1 MQMDMKEF
9 KNMSEVSINNLFI
22 KAKSTDEF
30 AYIFAL
36 LGINSGMEDIG
47 WQPIHETQLLMR
59 DIVSIINIPLN
70 QYTQIRLMLL
80 LYCQIT
86 ESNYLYHVLY
96 NMFLCI
102 ESKEPP
108 KVFNFLD
115 QFKNGS
121 PPSVKS
127 KVKQICAKSK
137 KLGHIEISKI
147 LNLIFDS
154 SLRNAISHADFI
166 LFEDELR
173 LKHGSEVKKIKLSK
187 VNNLIQNALI
197 FFDTFFQ
204 ILNNHK
210 MAYRDGHI
218 ISNRKRKSGQC
229 LADITLMADKKQG
242 LYGFSCSDPFP
253 LW

>member
-1 MQMDMKEF
+1 MDTREF
-9 KNMSEVSINNLFI
+9 KNMSEKSVNNLFV
-22 KAKSTDEF
+22 KAKSIDEF

-47 WQPIHETQLLMR
+47 WQPINETHFLIQ
-59 DIVSIINIPLN
+59 DIVSIIKIPLN
-70 QYTQIRLMLL
+70 EDTRIRLMLL

-102 ESKEPP
+102 EKKEPP

-115 QFKNGS
+115 QFQKGS

-127 KVKQICAKSK
+127 KVKQICVKAD
-137 KLGHIEISKI
+137 KLGHAEISTI
-147 LNLIFDS
+147 LNIIFDS

-166 LFEDELR
+166 LFESELR
-173 LKHGSEVKKIKLSK
+173 LKHGNQIKKLKFDK
-187 VNNLIQNALI
+187 VSHLIQNTLI
-197 FFDTFFQ
+197 FFHVFFE
-204 ILNNHK
+204 ILANCK
-210 MAYRDGHI
+210 MAYKDGHV
-218 ISNRKRKSGQC
+218 ISNRKRESGSR
-229 LADITLMADKKQG
+229 LADITLKVNKKYG
-242 LYGFSCSDPFP
+242 LCGFSFSDSFP